1 MQNEHIPAHLGKL
14 VLLGLV
20 DGALIMLVFWQYS
33 KWLAAQSPYGIPVYV
48 VSPILLIGLTYV
60 LYRFLCLLIFNGT
73 LCLLIFNGTL
83 GMKIFKV
90 IYLDGEEQPLSI
102 YDKLLASCFILY
114 RGVDYYEKKETIV

>member
-73 LCLLIFNGTL
+73 L

>member
-33 KWLAAQSPYGIPVYV
+33 KWLAALSPYGIPVYV
-48 VSPILLIGLTYV
+48 ASPILLIGLTYV
-60 LYRFLCLLIFNGT
+60 LYRF

>member
-1 MQNEHIPAHLGKL
+1 MKEKINLMQNEHIPAHLGKL

-73 LCLLIFNGTL
+73 L